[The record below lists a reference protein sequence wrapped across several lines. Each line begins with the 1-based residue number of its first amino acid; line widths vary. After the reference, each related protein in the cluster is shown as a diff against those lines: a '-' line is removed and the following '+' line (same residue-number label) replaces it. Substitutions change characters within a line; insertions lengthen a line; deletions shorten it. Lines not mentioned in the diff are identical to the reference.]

1 MHKITMSRL
10 SEEHESPARLKNRE
24 PITGKPAFQQNMLMY
39 VCEDDNQEKSTEK
52 Q

>member
-24 PITGKPAFQQNMLMY
+24 PITGKPALQQNMVMH
-39 VCEDDNQEKSTEK
+39 VCEDGNQEKSAEK

>member
-24 PITGKPAFQQNMLMY
+24 PITGKLALQQNMHMY
-39 VCEDDNQEKSTEK
+39 VCEDDNQEKSAEK